1 LAANISYY
9 TPWGNLAIF
18 YKEGH
23 LSSGLVRLGRID
35 SGLDRIRH
43 MSVTVMR
50 IERSQPWSNISHFAS
65 SVWWAI
71 RLCLFAAPRP
81 LQPCARG
88 STHANLRLAISSQP
102 WRVERQTLAQ

>member
-1 LAANISYY
+1 MRSGDHSFAPTAYKPLAANISYY

-50 IERSQPWSNISHFAS
+50 IERSQP
-65 SVWWAI
+65 
-71 RLCLFAAPRP
+71 
-81 LQPCARG
+81 
-88 STHANLRLAISSQP
+88 
-102 WRVERQTLAQ
+102 